1 MPSWRSAAV
10 APVRSRQGQGA
21 ALVLLALAML
31 TAAAV
36 LLDYGSGLTWFQDSW
51 EFLMNRRDPS
61 AAALFDPHNEHI
73 VVVPVLIQEALLRVF
88 GMDSMTPELVVLV
101 ALLLATAA
109 LLFVYVRRR
118 LGPWPALMAAVLLL
132 FLGPAWQDLLWP
144 FQIGFVGSAL
154 CGVGVLLALEWDHR
168 RADPLAAALLVLS
181 VGFSSLGLAF
191 AAAAAVDA
199 LQRRRERGLGRL
211 WVVAAPLLFY
221 AAWYAGWGH
230 EAETNVSAH
239 NVLVSP
245 RFVAEGLA
253 ASLDALLALATIFD
267 EAVGRSDWAVAL
279 LIALVAAAAY
289 ARFRGHRTSPRL
301 WPVAAAAATFW
312 FLAAFNSVP
321 GREAYSS
328 RYLYVGALFALLIA
342 ANLLQGPR
350 PSRWVLALAGAAT
363 VAIAVVNLTPLR
375 EGRDFFA
382 AQTVLTR
389 ADLGAIEIAAG
400 TVEPEFALPPEIAG
414 TSFLNEI
421 RAGEYLRAVDEYG
434 SPAYTPAQL
443 AAAPEAGRRQADV
456 VLANALP
463 LGIETGA
470 EPAAARGACVD
481 VRGSG
486 EARPLRLR
494 PGTTTAVELPPG
506 GPGTISLRR
515 FARDG
520 WPLSTEGVAAASTT
534 RLYIPRD
541 LAPRRW
547 RLLVEAEQ
555 GASVCRVAA
564 GQ

>member
-21 ALVLLALAML
+21 ALVLLGLALLA
-31 TAAAV
+31 AAAV

-51 EFLMNRRDPS
+51 EFLMNRRDPT

-73 VVVPVLIQEALLRVF
+73 VLIPVLIQEALLRVF

-101 ALLLATAA
+101 VLHLATAA

-144 FQIGFVGSAL
+144 FQVGFVGSAT
-154 CGVGVLLALEWDHR
+154 CGVGVLLALESERR
-168 RADPLAAALLVLS
+168 RADLLAAALLVVS

-191 AAAAAVDA
+191 AVGAAVDV

-230 EAETNVSAH
+230 DAENNLSAH

-253 ASLDALLALATIFD
+253 ASLDAVLALATIFD
-267 EAVGRSDWAVAL
+267 EAVGRSDWAVVL
-279 LIALVAAAAY
+279 LVALAGLLAY
-289 ARFRGHRTSPRL
+289 AVFRGRRFSPRL
-301 WPVAAAAATFW
+301 WPAVAAAAAFW
-312 FLAAFNSVP
+312 LLAAFNSIP
-321 GREAYSS
+321 GREAWSS
-328 RYLYVGALFALLIA
+328 RYLYVGGLFLLLIA
-342 ANLLQGPR
+342 ANLLQGMRLKP
-350 PSRWVLALAGAAT
+350 WALVAGGSAT
-363 VAIAVVNLTPLR
+363 VAIAVLNLTPLR

-389 ADLGAIEIAAG
+389 SDLGAIEIAAG
-400 TVEPEFALPPEIAG
+400 SVEPEFALPSEIAG

-421 RAGEYLRAVDEYG
+421 EAGEYLQAVDEYG
-434 SPAYTPAQL
+434 SPAYSPADL
-443 AAAPEAGRRQADV
+443 AGAPEVGRRQADI

-463 LGIETGA
+463 LEIETGA
-470 EPAAARGACVD
+470 EAATPGADCVR
-481 VRGSG
+481 VRGNG
-486 EARPLRLR
+486 GAPLPLR
-494 PGTTTAVELPPG
+494 PGTTTVALPPG
-506 GPGTISLRR
+506 GLGAIRLRR
-515 FARDG
+515 FARAG
-520 WPLSTEGVAAASTT
+520 YPLSTEGVAAPSTT
-534 RLYIPRD
+534 RLYVPRD
-541 LAPRRW
+541 LATRPW
-547 RLLVEAEQ
+547 RLLVEASQ
-555 GASVCRVAA
+555 GATVCWRA

>member
-21 ALVLLALAML
+21 ALVLLGLAML
-31 TAAAV
+31 AAAAV

-51 EFLMNRRDPS
+51 EFLINRRDPT

-73 VVVPVLIQEALLRVF
+73 VLVPVLIQEALLRIF
-88 GMDSMTPELVVLV
+88 GMSSMTPELVVLA

-109 LLFVYVRRR
+109 LVFAYVRRR

-144 FQIGFVGSAL
+144 FQIGFVGSAM
-154 CGVGVLLALEWDHR
+154 CGVGVLLALESGHR
-168 RADPLAAALLVLS
+168 RADLLAAALLVLA

-191 AAAAAVDA
+191 AVAAAVDV

-211 WVVAAPLLFY
+211 WVVVVPLLFY

-230 EAETNVSAH
+230 DAETNVSAH

-253 ASLDALLALATIFD
+253 ASLDALLALATIFG
-267 EAVGRSDWAVAL
+267 EAVGRSNWALGLLVAL
-279 LIALVAAAAY
+279 AGLVAY
-289 ARFRGHRTSPRL
+289 AVFRGRRFGPRL
-301 WPVAAAAATFW
+301 WPPVAAAATFW
-312 FLAAFNSVP
+312 FLAAFNSIP

-342 ANLLQGPR
+342 ANLLQGLR

-382 AQTVLTR
+382 SQTVLTR

-400 TVEPEFALPPEIAG
+400 SVEPEFALPPEISG

-421 RAGEYLRAVDEYG
+421 RAGEYLRAVGEYG
-434 SPAYTPAQL
+434 SPAYTPGEL
-443 AAAPEAGRRQADV
+443 EGAPEAGRHQADV

-470 EPAAARGACVD
+470 EPAAAGGECVR
-481 VRGSG
+481 VPGG
-486 EARPLRLR
+486 GTAAPLTLR
-494 PGTTTAVELPPG
+494 PGTTTVELGPG
-506 GPGTISLRR
+506 GPGAIRLRR
-515 FARDG
+515 FARAG
-520 WPLSTEGVAAASTT
+520 YPLSTEGVAAASTT
-534 RLYIPRD
+534 RLYVPRD
-541 LAPRRW
+541 LAPRPW
-547 RLLVEAEQ
+547 RLLVEAGQ
-555 GASVCRVAA
+555 GATVCRVAA